1 MGFKCTAVLASNLE
15 ERTDD
20 VTLYTDGPV
29 QDFGVSQVIMFRGSS
44 EVVVVVVVAAYL
56 QMWIIKRPLPGCYEY
71 IQPQ

>member
-1 MGFKCTAVLASNLE
+1 MGLKFIAVLASNLE

-29 QDFGVSQVIMFRGSS
+29 QGFGVSQVIMFRGSS
-44 EVVVVVVVAAYL
+44 EVVVVVVAAYL